1 MNEAHKQT
9 KKLNRFKRLVRRC
22 ADCPADNQKQL
33 RKAALES
40 ELRLSKLI
48 N

>member
-1 MNEAHKQT
+1 MNDSHKQT
-9 KKLNRFKRLVRRC
+9 KKLNRYKRLVRRC

-40 ELRLSKLI
+40 ELRGIKLI